1 MKREDLEEK
10 AEQAL
15 KYLHS
20 NAVEHGRLR
29 AQSDYMAS
37 YAKTVLAKCKGK
49 HAGMSM
55 TAAEAQAQCDPEYL
69 SVLQAQHEADEQWY
83 AALFLRE
90 AAQAHIAAFQT
101 MSANERA
108 FA

>member
-1 MKREDLEEK
+1 MKREELEDR

-15 KYLHS
+15 KYLHGE
-20 NAVEHGRLR
+20 AVEHGRLR
-29 AQSDYMAS
+29 AQSDYMSA
-37 YAKTVLAKCKGK
+37 YVKTVLAKCKGK
-49 HAGMSM
+49 HPGISV
-55 TAAEAQAQCDPEYL
+55 AAQDVQAQCDPEYL
-69 SVLQAQHEADEQWY
+69 SALQAQHNADEQWY